1 MHAFFLR
8 FIKAERY
15 ELPVLA
21 WSFSYFFLLLASYYL
36 LRPVRDSLAIETG
49 TEALRWLFTATFVAM
64 LALVPLFGWLCS
76 RFPRKTLLPLI
87 YGFFAI
93 NLVLFSFYL
102 NPWIFFVWL
111 SVFNLFAVSVF
122 WSFMSD
128 LFDTPQAVR
137 LYGTIAAGGSCG
149 AIAGPLLATLLSTRI
164 QTEGLLVLAA
174 GMLFLMIFCIRK
186 LARWA
191 EAHPRAG
198 DPPPGEPI
206 GGSIVAGA
214 RAALSSPFLLAIC
227 GYLFCYTALSTALYF
242 QQVEILRDALP
253 ERAERLR
260 FLSSV
265 DLVVNGLTLVVQ
277 LLAFSR
283 LAALLGPIGMLAL
296 MPVVSV
302 AGFLW
307 LGAAPTLTALVV
319 FGVTRRAGEFAI
331 SKPARE
337 ALFTAVPRE
346 ERYKAKN
353 FIDTVV
359 YRGGDALSG
368 WIFAGPAALLAAGL
382 AAVWTGL
389 AVYLGTR
396 MQSWNRKD
404 ALSLQRL

>member
-1 MHAFFLR
+1 MLNR
-8 FIKAERY
+8 LLKTENR
-15 ELPVLA
+15 ELPALG
-21 WSFSYFFLLLASYYL
+21 WSFGYFFLLLASYYL

-49 TEALRWLFTATFVAM
+49 TEALRWLFAATFLAM
-64 LALVPLFGWLCS
+64 LAMVPLFGWLCS
-76 RFPRKTLLPLI
+76 RFPRKTLLPLV

-93 NLVLFSFYL
+93 NILMFSFYL
-102 NPWIFFVWL
+102 NTWIFFIWL

-122 WSFMSD
+122 WSFMAD
-128 LFDTPQAVR
+128 LFDTPQAAR
-137 LYGTIAAGGSCG
+137 LYGSIAAGGSCG
-149 AIAGPLLATLLSTRI
+149 AIAGPLIAALLSTKI
-164 QTEGLLVLAA
+164 QTEGLLLLAA
-174 GMLFLMIFCIRK
+174 GMLFLMILCIRK
-186 LARWA
+186 LSRWA

-198 DPPPGEPI
+198 EPPPEEPI

-214 RAALSSPFLLAIC
+214 RAALSSPFLLAVC

-242 QQVEILRDALP
+242 QQVEILREALP
-253 ERAERLR
+253 DRAERMR

-265 DLVVNGLTLVVQ
+265 DLVVNGLTLIVQ
-277 LLAFSR
+277 LAAFSR
-283 LAALLGPIGMLAL
+283 LAAILGPIGMLAA

-307 LGAAPTLTALVV
+307 LGASPTLAALVV

-337 ALFTAVPRE
+337 TLFTAVPRE

-353 FIDTVV
+353 FIDTAV

-368 WIFAGPAALLAAGL
+368 WIFAGPAAFLAAGL

-396 MQSWNRKD
+396 MKSWTGKD
-404 ALSLQRL
+404 VLSLRRL

>member
-1 MHAFFLR
+1 MLNR
-8 FIKAERY
+8 LLKTENR
-15 ELPVLA
+15 ELPALG
-21 WSFSYFFLLLASYYL
+21 WSFGYFFLLLASYYL
-36 LRPVRDSLAIETG
+36 LRPIRDSLAIETG
-49 TEALRWLFTATFVAM
+49 TDALRWLFAATFLAM
-64 LALVPLFGWLCS
+64 LAMVPLFGWLCS
-76 RFPRKTLLPLI
+76 RFPRKTLLPLV

-93 NLVLFSFYL
+93 NILMFSFYL
-102 NPWIFFVWL
+102 NTWIFFIWL

-122 WSFMSD
+122 WSFMAD
-128 LFDTPQAVR
+128 LFDTPQAAR
-137 LYGTIAAGGSCG
+137 LYGSIAAGGSCG
-149 AIAGPLLATLLSTRI
+149 AIAGPLIAALLSTKI
-164 QTEGLLVLAA
+164 QTEGLLLLAA
-174 GMLFLMIFCIRK
+174 GMLFLMILCIRK

-198 DPPPGEPI
+198 EPPPEEPI

-214 RAALSSPFLLAIC
+214 RAALSSPFLLAVC

-242 QQVEILRDALP
+242 QQVEILREALP
-253 ERAERLR
+253 DRAERMR

-265 DLVVNGLTLVVQ
+265 DLVVNGLTLIVQ
-277 LLAFSR
+277 LAAFSR
-283 LAALLGPIGMLAL
+283 LAAILGPIGMLAA

-307 LGAAPTLTALVV
+307 LGASPTLAALVV

-337 ALFTAVPRE
+337 TLFTAVPRE

-368 WIFAGPAALLAAGL
+368 WMFAGPAAFLAAGL

-396 MQSWNRKD
+396 MKSWTGKD
-404 ALSLQRL
+404 VLSLRRL

>member
-1 MHAFFLR
+1 MGAMFRFLKIQPTE
-8 FIKAERY
+8 FPA
-15 ELPVLA
+15 LA
-21 WSFSYFFLLLASYYL
+21 WSFAYFFLLLASYYL

-49 TEALRWLFTATFVAM
+49 TEALRWLFMATFLVM
-64 LALVPLFGWLCS
+64 LAMVPLFGWLCS
-76 RFPRKTLLPLI
+76 RFSRKVLLPVI
-87 YGFFAI
+87 YGFFSL
-93 NLVLFSFYL
+93 NLIAFSL
-102 NPWIFFVWL
+102 WVHPAVFFVWL

-128 LFDTPQAVR
+128 LFDTPQAAR
-137 LYGTIAAGGSCG
+137 LYGSIAAGGSCG
-149 AIAGPLLATLLSTRI
+149 AIAGPLLANLLSTRI
-164 QTEGLLVLAA
+164 QTEGLLVVAA

-186 LARWA
+186 LSRWA
-191 EAHPRAG
+191 EAHPRSG
-198 DPPPGEPI
+198 EPPPEEPI
-206 GGSIVAGA
+206 GGSIIAGA

-242 QQVEILRDALP
+242 QQVEILREALP
-253 ERAERLR
+253 DRAERMR

-283 LAALLGPIGMLAL
+283 LAVVLGPIGMLAA
-296 MPVVSV
+296 MPLVSV

-307 LGAAPTLTALVV
+307 LGAVPTLTALVA

-396 MQSWNRKD
+396 MKSWTSKD
-404 ALSLQRL
+404 VLSLQRL